1 MSTQTCNE
9 GQNNFGGGQFI
20 RKKTLWGPSLS
31 SPCHPSRSELAILS
45 ATAVLSGTVRQLRA
59 PPLLQRLVFFLLGPG
74 GHPETPGDPP
84 HPLRAH
90 LIDRCDHLS
99 DEVSPVPGRFVGWF

>member
-1 MSTQTCNE
+1 M
-9 GQNNFGGGQFI
+9 
-20 RKKTLWGPSLS
+20 
-31 SPCHPSRSELAILS
+31 
-45 ATAVLSGTVRQLRA
+45 LSGTVRQLRA

-99 DEVSPVPGRFVGWF
+99 DEVSPVPGWFVGWF